1 MRRLIL
7 ACMLL
12 SGCALERDYI
22 EVRHVAAP
30 GVQAIPG
37 ASEVVVSVDTRDG
50 RTIRDRVSNKI
61 NGYGMEM
68 APIISTNDVITETQR
83 AIVEELTSRGFRIG
97 GSEARLDVEVL
108 RFFSQFQTGFFAG
121 SAKADLSVNVRL
133 TDRSGRLV
141 LAKTFTAEG
150 IVPSLQLASGAN
162 ARLALEDGL
171 RKLIRM
177 IGDDVELAQALL
189 RAGPAGRPVS

>member
-1 MRRLIL
+1 MLRLL
-7 ACMLL
+7 FACLL
-12 SGCALERDYI
+12 VSGCALERDYI

-30 GVQAIPG
+30 GIQAIQG
-37 ASEVVVSVDTRDG
+37 ASNVGVTVEARDG

-68 APIISTNDVITETQR
+68 APIVSTNDVVAETQR
-83 AIVEELTSRGFRIG
+83 AVVEELTFRGFRIG
-97 GSEARLDVEVL
+97 GNDARLDVEVL
-108 RFFSQFQTGFFAG
+108 RFYSQFRTGFFAG
-121 SAKADLSVNVRL
+121 SANADLSVNVRL
-133 TDRSGRLV
+133 TDQLGRLI

-150 IVPSLQLASGAN
+150 IVPSLQLATGAN

-189 RAGPAGRPVS
+189 RTAPSERPVS